1 MLMTVAS
8 IISSLGAPLLSSV
21 ARSLHVSLNSAQWS
35 LTVALL
41 AGAIAAPVMGRLGDG
56 PFRRQAILGA
66 LATVFVGSLIA
77 GLSRSL
83 PPLLL
88 GRAMQGVG
96 LGLAPLTMAAARDH
110 LSSERAPAVIGVLS
124 VSTAAGLGAGYPIS
138 GLIAQEL
145 NVHAAFLFGAVI
157 SGLALL
163 AAFLVIP
170 SSSESSRVPLDLRG
184 AALVVVGLAALLL
197 AVGQGSAWGWDST
210 VIICLFA
217 AAVLVLGVWARS
229 QLTRT
234 APLVELRELRHRAV
248 LTADLAAIV
257 LGVAMYLFLTLVT
270 EFVEVPSS
278 DYGFGASTLLAGLCL
293 LPFSLTS
300 LAASRTM
307 PPLMRRFGTSAVLVG
322 GTLTV
327 AVAGAFFALEHRALW
342 EAYATMGLVGV
353 GFGYTYAAI
362 PGLIIRSVPEH
373 ETGSAMGLYQV
384 IRYVGFS
391 VGSALTAS
399 ILASHT
405 AAGSAIPSE
414 QGYVSGLWVGAGIC
428 ALSALGSWLLGRG
441 TRTPAANSMP
451 QDALEQLIR
460 EDSELAS
467 AGLPGIKLD

>member
-1 MLMTVAS
+1 MLMMVAS

-21 ARSLHVSLNSAQWS
+21 ARTLHVSLDSAQWS

-41 AGAIAAPVMGRLGDG
+41 AGAIAAPIMGRLGDG
-56 PFRRQAILGA
+56 PFRRRAILGA
-66 LATVFVGSLIA
+66 LTTVFVGSLIA
-77 GLSRSL
+77 GLSQSL

-110 LSSERAPAVIGVLS
+110 LSNERAPAVIGVLS

-138 GLIAQEL
+138 GLIAQEI

-157 SGLALL
+157 SGLALI
-163 AAFLVIP
+163 AAALVIP
-170 SSSESSRVPLDLRG
+170 PSSESSRVPLDLRG
-184 AALVVVGLAALLL
+184 ASLVVVGLAALLL
-197 AVGQGSAWGWDST
+197 AVGQGSAWGWGST
-210 VIICLFA
+210 AILCLFA
-217 AAVLVLGVWARS
+217 GAVLVLGVWARS

-248 LTADLAAIV
+248 LTADLAAVV

-307 PPLMRRFGTSAVLVG
+307 PLLMRRFGTSAVLVG
-322 GTLTV
+322 GTLIV

-405 AAGSAIPSE
+405 AIGSAIPSE
-414 QGYVSGLWVGAGIC
+414 RGYVTGLWIGAGIC

-441 TRTPAANSMP
+441 AQTPAAGAMG
-451 QDALEQLIR
+451 QDALEQLLR
-460 EDSELAS
+460 EEGELAS

>member
-1 MLMTVAS
+1 
-8 IISSLGAPLLSSV
+8 
-21 ARSLHVSLNSAQWS
+21 
-35 LTVALL
+35 
-41 AGAIAAPVMGRLGDG
+41 
-56 PFRRQAILGA
+56 
-66 LATVFVGSLIA
+66 
-77 GLSRSL
+77 
-83 PPLLL
+83 
-88 GRAMQGVG
+88 
-96 LGLAPLTMAAARDH
+96 
-110 LSSERAPAVIGVLS
+110 
-124 VSTAAGLGAGYPIS
+124 
-138 GLIAQEL
+138 
-145 NVHAAFLFGAVI
+145 
-157 SGLALL
+157 
-163 AAFLVIP
+163 
-170 SSSESSRVPLDLRG
+170 
-184 AALVVVGLAALLL
+184 
-197 AVGQGSAWGWDST
+197 
-210 VIICLFA
+210 
-217 AAVLVLGVWARS
+217 
-229 QLTRT
+229 
-234 APLVELRELRHRAV
+234 VELRELRHRAV

-257 LGVAMYLFLTLVT
+257 LGVAMYVFLTLVT

-307 PPLMRRFGTSAVLVG
+307 PTLMRRFGISAVLVG
-322 GTLTV
+322 GTLVV

-414 QGYVSGLWVGAGIC
+414 QGYITGLWIGAGIC

-441 TRTPAANSMP
+441 IRTPPPGAMA

-460 EDSELAS
+460 EESELAS
-467 AGLPGIKLD
+467 AGLPGIQLD